1 MTHCSDIDTLVSL
14 SELLGD
20 RTLVELHHVLEC
32 QECRQQLQ
40 TLTTLRAGIEHV
52 VEPEPAFTDAILEAI
67 SDGGS
72 APNAGAFLEKWVAL
86 VGSPVLAALTVLL
99 LLVQAAGSASM
110 PLGVHMPIIAGLV
123 GVSVAVWNRLGA
135 DVRSG
140 IIR

>member
-32 QECRQQLQ
+32 DECRQQLQ
-40 TLTTLRAGIEHV
+40 TLTTLRAGLGDV
-52 VEPEPAFTDAILEAI
+52 VEPEPSFTDAVLRAL
-67 SDGGS
+67 SDGGP
-72 APNAGAFLEKWVAL
+72 APTTGAFLEKWIAL

-99 LLVQAAGSASM
+99 LLVQAAAAASM
-110 PLGVHMPIIAGLV
+110 PLGIHMPIIASLV
-123 GVSVAVWNRLGA
+123 GVSVAVSNRLGA

-140 IIR
+140 TTR